1 MQCSVWSG
9 SSNSKS
15 WTRPHTSPP
24 VSLRSPSFTSH
35 LWRSMTTSTSH
46 QYDPRNRRTLPP
58 QRPNERRGGPKR
70 RPEALRLRR
79 LYKRAVSKKKTI
91 QHGALSVKSGMP
103 TTGTVG
109 RGESLP
115 GTVAETKSRVGC
127 HSSRKQAWT
136 TADFY
141 CSTSSRV
148 TQLRFQLFAK

>member
-15 WTRPHTSPP
+15 WTRPRTSPP

-46 QYDPRNRRTLPP
+46 QYDPQNRRTLPP
-58 QRPNERRGGPKR
+58 QRPNERRGGPRR

-79 LYKRAVSKKKTI
+79 LYKRAVSKKKDDST
-91 QHGALSVKSGMP
+91 QSSFCQKWHANHGH
-103 TTGTVG
+103 G
-109 RGESLP
+109 RGETLP